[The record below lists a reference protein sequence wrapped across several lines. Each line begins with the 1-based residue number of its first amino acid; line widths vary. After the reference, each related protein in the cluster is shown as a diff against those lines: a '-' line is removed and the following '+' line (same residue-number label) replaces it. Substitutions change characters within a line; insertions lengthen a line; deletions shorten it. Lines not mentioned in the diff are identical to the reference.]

1 MDEWTQLGFMQ
12 FVKSK
17 KTERAHVFRIVTND
31 PVLLESLCEK
41 WGTRA
46 FTYGGQAVLT
56 PADDIRQRCKLCEK
70 KWTELHGS
78 AIQA

>member
-1 MDEWTQLGFMQ
+1 MTEWVEAGFMQ

-17 KTERAHVFRIVTND
+17 KTERAHVFRLVTND

-46 FTYGGQAVLT
+46 FTYGGHAVHPPNQSVLI
-56 PADDIRQRCKLCEK
+56 AKHVREN
-70 KWTELHGS
+70 
-78 AIQA
+78 

>member
-12 FVKSK
+12 FVKAK
-17 KTERAHVFRIVTND
+17 KQERAHVFRLVTKD

-46 FTYGGQAVLT
+46 FTYGGHAMLA
-56 PADDIRQRCKLCEK
+56 PAEDGRPRCKLCEK
-70 KWTELHGS
+70 KWAELNGG